1 MGDRLN
7 STLGDLVFTAFNV
20 LPKNLKRQSRG
31 VSNFE
36 YTCNRIL
43 WATREQTSM
52 LAVPRIREDVHTF
65 TGKKR
70 GPYRKQNSEQENS
83 LDKLNVGTSLK
94 QYACQFADRGII
106 STVTLP
112 HKKIRKPK
120 VTLL

>member
-1 MGDRLN
+1 MLIQLSAVNTSYRFPWGLQNPWGSEVWGSTLGDRLN

-20 LPKNLKRQSRG
+20 LPKDLKRQSRG

-36 YTCNRIL
+36 YTRNRIL

-70 GPYRKQNSEQENS
+70 GPYRKQNREQENS
-83 LDKLNVGTSLK
+83 LD
-94 QYACQFADRGII
+94 
-106 STVTLP
+106 
-112 HKKIRKPK
+112 
-120 VTLL
+120 